1 MTFIGNVIHNY
12 FLGSITQIQVSNI
25 TCIKYQQPDNSFL
38 NIALVCRPHN
48 LYDNTDVKENNE
60 KLCKILRLLPKP
72 FKIVGDFNYF

>member
-60 KLCKILRLLPKP
+60 KLLKN
-72 FKIVGDFNYF
+72 FKTFAQTF